1 MSKSTC
7 CRNPCVTVYCT
18 DLGTDHF
25 KRCLQGWAFGCVLWW
40 NDFCGNAESIH
51 SLRGMVQIMPRS
63 FHYSRRSWERAK
75 KENSSGS
82 RSAKAHVQ
90 MDSPISAG
98 WTIRCHQGVGNERN
112 LVHLVEKSVEIK
124 LKSWEIKVD
133 FLEIKLGNQPNPP
146 APPTFTTMTSFLREI
161 TGKSKRNQEI
171 SLPTPHSTHA
181 HSEPS
186 SEVRSS
192 A

>member
-25 KRCLQGWAFGCVLWW
+25 RRCLQGWAFGCVLWW

-98 WTIRCHQGVGNERN
+98 WTIRCHNVVMAIN
-112 LVHLVEKSVEIK
+112 LRPCTSGLDIAYS
-124 LKSWEIKVD
+124 
-133 FLEIKLGNQPNPP
+133 
-146 APPTFTTMTSFLREI
+146 PPTLLTVLCNCSVYMCIHDRCAG
-161 TGKSKRNQEI
+161 TGGSCCNSHKDQSCIRG
-171 SLPTPHSTHA
+171 L
-181 HSEPS
+181 S
-186 SEVRSS
+186 SS
-192 A
+192 